1 MQITRFLSLNENQ
14 FLGCLSAFVDTL
26 SGELNSALA
35 FLRRM
40 ENRRKGSAFAFEM
53 QLDKHRYGAMIVL
66 ERWADFTRAFAGHVE
81 LGSHQALFDQA
92 LQRVSQSQRILEQSS
107 QLVDSGDIYASEV
120 VEACAMAYRTIEFTF
135 QEERKAA
142 DQTASLGPML
152 PEEFKEYRR
161 VFLAD
166 LSER

>member
-1 MQITRFLSLNENQ
+1 MQITRFLSLDENQ
-14 FLGCLSAFVDTL
+14 FLGCLSAFTDTL

-35 FLRRM
+35 YLRRM
-40 ENRRKGSAFAFEM
+40 ENRRKGAAFAFEM

-66 ERWADFTRAFAGHVE
+66 ERWTDFTRAFAGHVQ
-81 LGSHQALFDQA
+81 LGRHQHLFDQA
-92 LQRVSQSQRILEQSS
+92 PQRVTQSQRILEQSN
-107 QLVDSGDIYASEV
+107 QLIDNADTYATEII
-120 VEACAMAYRTIEFTF
+120 EACAMAYRTIEFTF

-142 DQTASLGPML
+142 DQTVALGPLL

-161 VFLAD
+161 VFLTD

>member
-14 FLGCLSAFVDTL
+14 FLGCVSAFADTL
-26 SGELNSALA
+26 AGELNSALA

-81 LGSHQALFDQA
+81 LGTHQPLFDEAAERARQA
-92 LQRVSQSQRILEQSS
+92 QRILEQANG
-107 QLVDSGDIYASEV
+107 LVDSGDSYSSEV

-135 QEERKAA
+135 QQERKAA
-142 DQTASLGPML
+142 DQAVALGPML
-152 PEEFKEYRR
+152 AEEFKEYRR

>member
-26 SGELNSALA
+26 SGELNSAMA
-35 FLRRM
+35 YLRRM

-53 QLDKHRYGAMIVL
+53 QMDKHRYGAMIVL
-66 ERWADFTRAFAGHVE
+66 ERWTDFTRAFAGHVE
-81 LGSHQALFDQA
+81 LGAHQALYDSA
-92 LQRVSQSQRILEQSS
+92 ADRVRQSQKILEQAS
-107 QLVDSGDIYASEV
+107 QLVDSADVYLSEV
-120 VEACAMAYRTIEFTF
+120 VEACAMAYRTVEFTF

-142 DQTASLGPML
+142 DQAAALGPML

-161 VFLAD
+161 VFLGD

>member
-1 MQITRFLSLNENQ
+1 LQIIRFLSLNENQ
-14 FLGCLSAFVDTL
+14 FLGCLSAFIDTL

-35 FLRRM
+35 YLRRM
-40 ENRRKGSAFAFEM
+40 ENRRKGAAFAFEM

-66 ERWADFTRAFAGHVE
+66 ERWTDFTRAFAGHVQF
-81 LGSHQALFDQA
+81 GRHQSLFDQA
-92 LQRVSQSQRILEQSS
+92 QQRVTQSQRILDQSN
-107 QLVDSGDIYASEV
+107 QLIDNADTYASEII
-120 VEACAMAYRTIEFTF
+120 EACAMAYRTIEFTF

-142 DQTASLGPML
+142 DQTVALGPLL

-161 VFLAD
+161 VFLTD

>member
-1 MQITRFLSLNENQ
+1 MQITRFLSINENQ
-14 FLGCLSAFVDTL
+14 FLGCLSAFIDTL

-35 FLRRM
+35 YLRRM

-53 QLDKHRYGAMIVL
+53 QMDKHRYGAMIVL
-66 ERWADFTRAFAGHVE
+66 ERWIDFTRAFAGHVQF
-81 LGSHQALFDQA
+81 GRHQPLFDQA
-92 LQRVSQSQRILEQSS
+92 QQRVTQSQRILEQSN
-107 QLVDSGDIYASEV
+107 QLIDNADTYATEII
-120 VEACAMAYRTIEFTF
+120 EACAMAYRTIEFTF

-142 DQTASLGPML
+142 DQTVALGPLL

>member
-1 MQITRFLSLNENQ
+1 MQVTRYLSLNENQ
-14 FLGCLSAFVDTL
+14 FLGCLSAFIDSL

-35 FLRRM
+35 YLRRL

-53 QLDKHRYGAMIVL
+53 QLDKHRYGAIIVL
-66 ERWADFTRAFAGHVE
+66 DRWVDFTQAFRGHVE
-81 LGSHQALFDQA
+81 LGRHQPLFDQA
-92 LQRVSQSQRILEQSS
+92 EQRARQAQRILEQSN
-107 QLVDSGDIYASEV
+107 QLTDNAPLYESGV

-142 DQTASLGPML
+142 DQTVALGPML

-161 VFLAD
+161 VFLTD
-166 LSER
+166 LAER

>member
-1 MQITRFLSLNENQ
+1 MQITRFLSLDENQ
-14 FLGCLSAFVDTL
+14 FLGCLSAFTDTL

-35 FLRRM
+35 YLRRM
-40 ENRRKGSAFAFEM
+40 ENRRKGAAFAFEM

-66 ERWADFTRAFAGHVE
+66 ERWADFTQAFAGHARFDR
-81 LGSHQALFDQA
+81 HQSLFDQA
-92 LQRVSQSQRILEQSS
+92 RQRVSQSQRILEQSN
-107 QLVDSGDIYASEV
+107 QLIDNADTYATEII
-120 VEACAMAYRTIEFTF
+120 EACAMAYRTIEFTF

-142 DQTASLGPML
+142 DQTVALGPLL

-161 VFLAD
+161 VFLTD

>member
-1 MQITRFLSLNENQ
+1 LQITRYLSLNENQ
-14 FLGCLSAFVDTL
+14 FLGCLSAFADTL

-53 QLDKHRYGAMIVL
+53 QMDKHRYGAMIVL
-66 ERWADFTRAFAGHVE
+66 ERWADFTKAFAGHVE
-81 LGSHQALFDQA
+81 LGQHQHLFDQA
-92 LQRVSQSQRILEQSS
+92 EERVRQSQRILEQSN
-107 QLVDSGDIYASEV
+107 QLVDSEDIYSSAV
-120 VEACAMAYRTIEFTF
+120 VEACAMSYRTIEFTF

-142 DQTASLGPML
+142 DRMAALGPML
-152 PEEFKEYRR
+152 AEDFKEYRR
-161 VFLAD
+161 VFLTD